1 LFIRETGRRS
11 RSREPDFVRKSEPLD
26 ELDELPTRRPL
37 PLVRLCGKRGC
48 RRQARPG
55 GRYCRPCATEAV
67 RRWRD
72 RHAAQLAARERAR
85 SWSDEQRLLR
95 RARAYV
101 DVYLRRGKLV
111 RGRCEICGDAATL
124 AAWDDPAQPRAVRWL
139 CAEHY
144 ADRRDARHEAD
155 EARVALAAEWAEV
168 RRQVLLLPSEVQREL
183 HEAALRGPAG
193 HGAARG
199 STFYWWTLRRELW
212 RRRDSEQSSGFWT

>member
-1 LFIRETGRRS
+1 VKRGGCSGRA
-11 RSREPDFVRKSEPLD
+11 EPDFVRKPEPLD
-26 ELDELPTRRPL
+26 ELDELPASRRL
-37 PLVRLCGKRGC
+37 ALVRYCGKRGC
-48 RRQARPG
+48 RRHARPG

-67 RRWRD
+67 RRWRKD
-72 RHAAQLAARERAR
+72 HAAELAERERAR
-85 SWSDEQRLLR
+85 SWSDDQRLLR

-101 DVYLRRGKLV
+101 DVYLRRGKLA
-111 RGRCEICGDAATL
+111 RGRCEVCGEPQTL
-124 AAWDDPAQPRAVRWL
+124 AAWDDLAEPLAVRWL

-144 ADRRDARHEAD
+144 GDRRDARREAD
-155 EARVALAAEWAEV
+155 EARVALTAEWAEV

-199 STFYWWTLRRELW
+199 SVFYWWTLRRELW

>member
-1 LFIRETGRRS
+1 MPPAPKRKIVRRL
-11 RSREPDFVRKSEPLD
+11 EPLD
-26 ELDELPTRRPL
+26 ELDALPAPRPL
-37 PLVRLCGKRGC
+37 PLVRHCGKRGC

-72 RHAAQLAARERAR
+72 RHARELDVRERGRA
-85 SWSDEQRLLR
+85 WSDEQRLVR

-111 RGRCEICGDAATL
+111 RGRCEVCGEPQTL

-144 ADRRDARHEAD
+144 ADRRDAKREA
-155 EARVALAAEWAEV
+155 EQARIALATEWADV
-168 RRQVLLLPSEVQREL
+168 RSQVLLLPPAIQAEL
-183 HEAALRGPAG
+183 HAAALKGPVG
-193 HGAARG
+193 HGARPG
-199 STFYWWTLRRELW
+199 STFYWWTLRRELQ
-212 RRRDSEQSSGFWT
+212 RYADKQNSADFWT

>member
-1 LFIRETGRRS
+1 VKRGASSGRA
-11 RSREPDFVRKSEPLD
+11 EPVFVHKSAPLD
-26 ELDELPTRRPL
+26 ELDELPASRPL
-37 PLVRLCGKRGC
+37 PLVRHCGKREC
-48 RRQARPG
+48 RRHARAG

-101 DVYLRRGKLV
+101 DVYLRRGKLA
-111 RGRCEICGDAATL
+111 RGRCEVCGEPQTL
-124 AAWDDPAQPRAVRWL
+124 AAWDDLAEPLAVRWL

-168 RRQVLLLPSEVQREL
+168 RRQVLLLPPPVQAQL
-183 HEAALRGPAG
+183 NAAALQGPAG
-193 HGAARG
+193 HGAQPG
-199 STFYWWTLRRELW
+199 STFYWWTLRRELA
-212 RRRDSEQSSGFWT
+212 RLQAKVSSEGFWT